1 MLMCVFPSQLL
12 NQLTDEDKSL
22 LGYDAMLSGRSLPV
36 FLDKHAA
43 TIFKVED
50 GDSSFL

>member
-1 MLMCVFPSQLL
+1 
-12 NQLTDEDKSL
+12 
-22 LGYDAMLSGRSLPV
+22 MLSGRSLPV

-50 GDSSFL
+50 GDSSFLWNVRRLSSS